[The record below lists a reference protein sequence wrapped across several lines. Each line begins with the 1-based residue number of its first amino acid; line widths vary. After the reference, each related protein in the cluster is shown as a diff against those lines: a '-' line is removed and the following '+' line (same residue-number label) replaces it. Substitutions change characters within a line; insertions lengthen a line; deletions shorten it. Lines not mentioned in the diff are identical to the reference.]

1 MHSLWNLE
9 VSTKSIS
16 VRPKP
21 DIAKVRERECKRR
34 RKTRTDLI
42 QEALA
47 AFLEPDAAETRGRGR

>member
-1 MHSLWNLE
+1 MCIRDS
-9 VSTKSIS
+9 S